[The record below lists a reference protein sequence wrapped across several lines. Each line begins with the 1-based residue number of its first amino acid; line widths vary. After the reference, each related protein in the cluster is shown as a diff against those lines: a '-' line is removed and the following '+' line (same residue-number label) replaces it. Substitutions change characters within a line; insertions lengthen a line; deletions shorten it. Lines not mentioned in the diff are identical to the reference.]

1 MKSDPW
7 NWTSH
12 HFYRPAGGDNAF
24 WPRRISLSRFLN
36 SMIEDLID
44 GVAPCPWTD
53 GAGPSRHP
61 RTTTAPRRPLYTP
74 SERQRRDAS
83 GWTLVQGIL
92 APIQFAIFLV
102 SLGLVLNYL
111 ITGNGFGAAAVSVVV
126 KTMALYAIMIT
137 GAIWEKEV
145 FGKYLF
151 AASFF
156 WEDVF
161 SMLVI
166 GLHTAYLAAMLAD
179 WSTPHARMMLALA
192 AYATYAINA
201 TQFLLKLRAA
211 RLEAPRLEAPGQP
224 VRSGM

>member
-1 MKSDPW
+1 MKSGSG
-7 NWTSH
+7 NWTSPVS
-12 HFYRPAGGDNAF
+12 YGAAGRQRPHWLSFG
-24 WPRRISLSRFLN
+24 LSRLVN
-36 SMIEDLID
+36 DWIEDFID
-44 GVAPCPWTD
+44 RVAPCPWMD
-53 GAGPSRHP
+53 GAGMNTLGRGEALFE
-61 RTTTAPRRPLYTP
+61 RKPLYTAVQ
-74 SERQRRDAS
+74 RQRRDAS

-111 ITGNGFGAAAVSVVV
+111 SSGSGYGPAAVSVLI
-126 KTMALYAIMIT
+126 KTLALYAIMIT

-151 AASFF
+151 ADSFF

-166 GLHTAYLAAMLAD
+166 ALHTAYLAAMLAD
-179 WSTPHARMMLALA
+179 WSTPHGRMILALA
-192 AYATYAINA
+192 AYAAYAINA

-211 RLEAPRLEAPGQP
+211 RLEAPGPLARD
-224 VRSGM
+224 GM